1 MEKELNKLS
10 KINRVKVPPEI
21 FNSIVYKMEA
31 NKNTVSY
38 KWLLKAAAIS
48 IIIISIDLYLLDEFA
63 NYNLDNEI
71 NYEIYSLNNGL
82 YEIF

>member
-10 KINRVKVPPEI
+10 KINRVKVPPKI

-31 NKNTVSY
+31 NKKTDSY
-38 KWLLKAAAIS
+38 RWLLSAAAIS
-48 IIIISIDLYLLDEFA
+48 LILITIDLYLLDEFT

-82 YEIF
+82 YES

>member
-48 IIIISIDLYLLDEFA
+48 IILISIDLYLLDEFA

-82 YEIF
+82 YEI

>member
-31 NKNTVSY
+31 NKKTVSY

-82 YEIF
+82 YEI

>member
-38 KWLLKAAAIS
+38 KWLLKATAIS

-82 YEIF
+82 YEI

>member
-82 YEIF
+82 YEI

>member
-10 KINRVKVPPEI
+10 KINRVKVPPKI
-21 FNSIVYKMEA
+21 FDSIVYKMEA
-31 NKNTVSY
+31 NKKTYSY
-38 KWLLKAAAIS
+38 KWLLRAAAIS
-48 IIIISIDLYLLDEFA
+48 LIIITIDLYLLDQFA

-82 YEIF
+82 YES

>member
-10 KINRVKVPPEI
+10 KINRVKVPPKI
-21 FNSIVYKMEA
+21 FDSIVYKLEA
-31 NKNTVSY
+31 NKKTDSY
-38 KWLLKAAAIS
+38 KWLLSAAAIS
-48 IIIISIDLYLLDEFA
+48 LILITIDLYLLDEFA

-82 YEIF
+82 YES

>member
-10 KINRVKVPPEI
+10 KINRVKVPPKI
-21 FNSIVYKMEA
+21 FDSIVYKMEA

-82 YEIF
+82 YEI

>member
-31 NKNTVSY
+31 NKKTVSY

-82 YEIF
+82 YES

>member
-38 KWLLKAAAIS
+38 NWLLNAAAIS
-48 IIIISIDLYLLDEFA
+48 LIIISIDLYLLDEFA

-82 YEIF
+82 YEI

>member
-10 KINRVKVPPEI
+10 KINRVKVPPKI
-21 FNSIVYKMEA
+21 FDSIVYKMEA
-31 NKNTVSY
+31 NKKTDSY
-38 KWLLKAAAIS
+38 RWLLSAAAIS
-48 IIIISIDLYLLDEFA
+48 LILITIDLYLLDEFT

-82 YEIF
+82 YES